1 MNKERI
7 LVMAHGHPDFSK
19 GGGEIAAYNLFK
31 SYLDQ
36 PEVEDAWF
44 LARADLGRGATGRI
58 GKRRDREYLWEQ
70 STPEVINF
78 KAANRFET
86 VGYFAEL
93 LRALRPTVV
102 HAHHYLHLGLEFL
115 QVVKQVNPETRIVM
129 TLHEYLGICM
139 QNGQMVKRGSLRLC
153 HSSDYQDCH
162 NCFPE
167 FSAEDMW
174 LRKHRIMWFFD
185 LVDQFIAPSEFLR
198 QRYIDWGIAPER
210 ITVIENGQNDI
221 APLPPRPLEEGETR
235 NRFGFFGQV
244 NPFKGVDVLLQAMN
258 RLSRKERKN
267 IVLEIHG
274 ANLENQSEAFREKI
288 ADLRAPLEKHGMLE
302 WVGPY
307 EMDQLPDRMRAVDWV
322 VVPSI
327 WWENSPMV
335 IQEAFALGR
344 PVIASDIGGMA
355 EKVTDGV
362 NGRHVQ
368 TGNPTAWSKML
379 LELATSPGEWERLR
393 AGIEKP
399 IAHAECARLH
409 LGLVSG

>member
-1 MNKERI
+1 MSKERI

-31 SYLDQ
+31 SYLGQ
-36 PEVEDAWF
+36 PDVEDAWF

-70 STPEVINF
+70 STPEVVNF
-78 KAANRFET
+78 RAANRFET

-139 QNGQMVKRGSLRLC
+139 QNGQMVKRGSLWLC
-153 HSSDYQDCH
+153 HGSDYQDCH

-167 FSAEDMW
+167 FSAEDFW

-185 LVDQFIAPSEFLR
+185 LVDQFVAPSEFLR
-198 QRYIDWGIAPER
+198 QRYIDWGIVPER
-210 ITVIENGQNDI
+210 ITVIENGQTDI
-221 APLPPRPLEEGETR
+221 APLPPRSLEEGETR

-244 NPFKGVDVLLQAMN
+244 NPFKGVDVLLQAVN
-258 RLSRKERKN
+258 RLSRKERKTM
-267 IVLEIHG
+267 VLEIHG
-274 ANLENQSEAFREKI
+274 ANLDNQTQAFREKI
-288 ADLRAPLEKHGMLE
+288 AELRAPLEKHGTLE

-307 EMDQLPDRMRAVDWV
+307 ETNQLADRMRSVDWV

-344 PVIASDIGGMA
+344 PVIVSDIGGMA
-355 EKVTDGV
+355 EKVTDEV

-368 TGNPTAWSKML
+368 TGNPTAWSKTL
-379 LELATSPGEWERLR
+379 LELATSPDAWDRLR
-393 AGIEKP
+393 GGITRP
-399 IAHAECARLH
+399 ITHDQCARKH
-409 LGLVSG
+409 LELVG